1 MSLSVQRRAAVAVST
16 IPMRVIR
23 AQPNRIRLDLM
34 KSAPGRFSWTDVGWL
49 TAILVIGLSL
59 AIALRWFP
67 PSAVVAGCGCSA
79 VMLWLIRRGYSITR
93 GTRLARIAFAIAML
107 GTMLGFGVLGTLIF
121 GT

>member
-1 MSLSVQRRAAVAVST
+1 
-16 IPMRVIR
+16 
-23 AQPNRIRLDLM
+23 M

-67 PSAVVAGCGCSA
+67 PSAVVAGCGCGA

-107 GTMLGFGVLGTLIF
+107 GTMLGFGVLGT
-121 GT
+121 